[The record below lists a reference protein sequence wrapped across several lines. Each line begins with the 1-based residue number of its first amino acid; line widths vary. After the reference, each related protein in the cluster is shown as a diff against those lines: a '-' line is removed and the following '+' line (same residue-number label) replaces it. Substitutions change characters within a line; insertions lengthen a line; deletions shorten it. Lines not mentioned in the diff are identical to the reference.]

1 MLIKEKK
8 LYADGHIIDV
18 RIRKSIFLFK
28 GVMTMNV
35 NQNFFGGM
43 GNTNFFSDYASIRNG
58 SYRKLLKA
66 YYGRN
71 NNSGTTSTGTR
82 SNTSN
87 VLDQILEERK
97 NPKVSKQT
105 SEANS
110 NLTSGIP
117 TLTNAVKALQNDTTY
132 TASEDGK
139 TSAQDKVVS
148 ALKTYVT
155 EYNDVVNAAKK
166 STLSNKTS
174 HIASMMKSTA
184 ANANKLKE
192 IGITI
197 NGNGT
202 LQFVEGQAKHAD
214 ISKVQN
220 LFSKENSMSYGSVV
234 LSRLQFAGITSG
246 TTSSTKKEDNVSSVS
261 SAASFKSDI
270 ETLASD
276 KLYEKVKDQSGKEV
290 YDIDKILSTA
300 KSFVKNYNSM
310 FDAAKSN
317 KNSSASLSY
326 IKEKTEKN
334 KEALAQFG
342 ITLDANNKM
351 KIDEDT
357 FKKSDM
363 SNVQKFFKSYAPSVA
378 TNASLV
384 DHYLT
389 SMAKN
394 ANGYT
399 SAGTYNVQGAN
410 QFNDF
415 I

>member
-1 MLIKEKK
+1 
-8 LYADGHIIDV
+8 
-18 RIRKSIFLFK
+18 
-28 GVMTMNV
+28 MNV

-43 GNTNFFSDYASIRNG
+43 GNTSIFSDYASIRNG
-58 SYRKLLKA
+58 SYRRLLKA
-66 YYGRN
+66 YYGGN
-71 NNSGTTSTGTR
+71 NNSGSTSSGTQSR
-82 SNTSN
+82 TSN
-87 VLDQILEERK
+87 VLDRVLEERK
-97 NPKVSKQT
+97 NPKLSEKT

-110 NLTSGIP
+110 KLTAGIP
-117 TLTNAVKALQNDTTY
+117 TLTNTVKALQKDTTY

-148 ALKTYVT
+148 ALKNYVT

-184 ANANKLKE
+184 ENADKLKE
-192 IGITI
+192 IGISV
-197 NGNGT
+197 NANGT
-202 LQFVEGQAKHAD
+202 LQFIEGQAKHAD

-220 LFSKENSMSYGSVV
+220 LFSSKNSMSYGSTV
-234 LSRLQFAGITSG
+234 LSRLEFSGITSG
-246 TTSSTKKEDNVSSVS
+246 TSNSTDKDNVSSVS
-261 SAASFKSDI
+261 SAASFMADSKS
-270 ETLASD
+270 LASD
-276 KLYEKVKDQSGKEV
+276 ALYEKVKDKYGKYT
-290 YDIDKILSTA
+290 YDIDKIFSTA
-300 KSFVKNYNSM
+300 KSFVNNYNAM
-310 FDAAKSN
+310 FEAGKSST
-317 KNSSASLSY
+317 NSGVTTNLSY
-326 IKEKTEKN
+326 IKDKTEKN

-342 ITLDANNKM
+342 ITLNADNKM
-351 KIDEDT
+351 TINEEA

-363 SNVQKFFKSYAPSVA
+363 SSVQKFFKDYNSSVS

-399 SAGTYNVQGAN
+399 PAGAYNVQGIS

>member
-1 MLIKEKK
+1 
-8 LYADGHIIDV
+8 
-18 RIRKSIFLFK
+18 
-28 GVMTMNV
+28 MNV
-35 NQNFFGGM
+35 NQSLFGGSGSM
-43 GNTNFFSDYASIRNG
+43 NFFSDYASIRNG
-58 SYRKLLKA
+58 SYRRLLRA
-66 YYGRN
+66 YYGTN
-71 NNSGTTSTGTR
+71 NNSSTTSTARKT
-82 SNTSN
+82 NTSN

-97 NPKVSKQT
+97 NPNVSKET

-110 NLTSGIP
+110 NLTSAVP

-148 ALKTYVT
+148 ALKTYVA
-155 EYNDVVNAAKK
+155 EYNDVVSAAKK

-174 HIASMMKSTA
+174 HIASMMKSTT
-184 ANANKLKE
+184 ANADKLKE

-197 NGNGT
+197 NANGT
-202 LQFVEGQAKHAD
+202 LNFIEGQAKHAD
-214 ISKVQN
+214 ISKVQD
-220 LFSKENSMSYGSVV
+220 LFSSKNIVSYGSTV

-246 TTSSTKKEDNVSSVS
+246 TTSSTKKEDTVSSVS
-261 SAASFKSDI
+261 SAASFKTDV

-276 KLYEKVKDQSGKEV
+276 KLYEKVKDQSGKDT
-290 YDIDKILSTA
+290 YDIEKILSTA
-300 KSFVKNYNSM
+300 KSFVNNYNGM
-310 FDAAKSN
+310 FDAAKSSS
-317 KNSSASLSY
+317 NSGVADNLSY

-342 ITLDANNKM
+342 ITVDADNKM

-363 SNVQKFFKSYAPSVA
+363 SDVQKFFKDYSPSVA

-384 DHYLT
+384 DHYMT

-399 SAGTYNVQGAN
+399 SVGTYNVQGTSR
-410 QFNDF
+410 FNDF